1 MITLRSLV
9 RPDRLARAILC
20 VKGALEH
27 VEEDRV
33 FLFSP
38 KTTNFATKGNIE
50 IVEETQDDGIQKSV
64 RRRVEY

>member
-9 RPDRLARAILC
+9 RPRRLARAILG

-33 FLFSP
+33 FLFLP
-38 KTTNFATKGNIE
+38 KTANFANKGNIE
-50 IVEETQDDGIQKSV
+50 ITEETQGDG
-64 RRRVEY
+64 